1 MIIYVINYQY
11 FYRFVKETQDINI
24 EEDEFL
30 DSLQLEPTVLTL
42 KTTDTEKNI
51 ETSLSTLAVD
61 DNNPHERKVD
71 CHHAIKKTMTDGKV
85 TY

>member
-1 MIIYVINYQY
+1 MYQF

-24 EEDEFL
+24 EEDEYL
-30 DSLQLEPTVLTL
+30 DSLQLEPTVLSL
-42 KTTDTEKNI
+42 KTTEKNI
-51 ETSLSTLAVD
+51 ETALSTLAVD
-61 DNNPHERKVD
+61 DNNLHERKVD